1 MPTRF
6 TRRPSRI
13 AAFVLVLAPL
23 VFVALS
29 MFRAWRVDV
38 EVGTYTSCRGCY
50 WLPTLGH
57 DARLLAVILGALAI
71 AAFVR
76 WRALAFVLR
85 LVAALLLVVYTADLA
100 LDALLSARLHFG
112 DVLRFG
118 KHVDADFSVVRAA
131 FLSAQGWWRSAVLAL
146 VVAVAIA
153 LLFARYRDARL
164 SRWLAAGAVAALVFS
179 VVVLSRPVRY
189 VNEIYTR
196 NVVETNLPQGRMKT
210 FSPAFIAEERRR
222 VDAIPKTCGTSP
234 AFDGSV
240 IVLLVE
246 SLSAWHSKLLGA
258 SRDWTPEL
266 DAIARDNHYFTNF
279 HANGF
284 TTSTAE
290 IAVIGAQPPLA
301 PAGKLL
307 IGFDDYADPAGTLPD
322 VAHRSGRE
330 AAFFTTGDTSF
341 LDLGTWLR
349 HIGYDTIGNTS
360 DRFYNG
366 MKRWQFGAAE
376 DKALYGRVLDW
387 LDTRDASKPFVATI
401 LTVSTHPPYVDP
413 RSNTIDPENAFKYV
427 DGEIARFYRELKERG
442 FLDHGVL
449 IVLGDHRTMTP
460 LHEEEYA
467 KWGDRAFS
475 RVPFVVAGAV
485 EMPKII
491 DAPFQQTDISP
502 SIADF
507 VGLESCT
514 SAFVGHFLR
523 ADPKAPDYV
532 LHVRGDDRDRLDVY
546 YGSDDVAEF
555 RYDGDASAFRGTPPP
570 NADEVAAWID
580 VHRDRKSDPALAGAK
595 ADEH

>member
-1 MPTRF
+1 
-6 TRRPSRI
+6 
-13 AAFVLVLAPL
+13 
-23 VFVALS
+23 
-29 MFRAWRVDV
+29 
-38 EVGTYTSCRGCY
+38 
-50 WLPTLGH
+50 
-57 DARLLAVILGALAI
+57 
-71 AAFVR
+71 
-76 WRALAFVLR
+76 
-85 LVAALLLVVYTADLA
+85 
-100 LDALLSARLHFG
+100 
-112 DVLRFG
+112 
-118 KHVDADFSVVRAA
+118 
-131 FLSAQGWWRSAVLAL
+131 
-146 VVAVAIA
+146 
-153 LLFARYRDARL
+153 
-164 SRWLAAGAVAALVFS
+164 
-179 VVVLSRPVRY
+179 VLSRPVRY
-189 VNEIYTR
+189 VNQIYTW

-210 FSPAFIAEERRR
+210 FSPAFIGGQRTR
-222 VDAIPKTCGTSP
+222 VDAIPKQCSTSP

-246 SLSAWHSKLLGA
+246 SLSAWQSELLG
-258 SRDWTPEL
+258 SPRNWTPEL

-307 IGFDDYADPAGTLPD
+307 IGFDDYADPNGTLPD

-341 LDLGTWLR
+341 LDLGAWLH
-349 HIGYDTIGNTS
+349 HIGYDVIGNTS
-360 DRFYNG
+360 DAFYTG

-376 DKALYGRVLDW
+376 DKALYGRFLDW
-387 LDTRDASKPFVATI
+387 LDKRDASKPFVATM

-427 DGEIARFYRELKERG
+427 DGEIARFYRALKQRG

-460 LHEEEYA
+460 LHEEEFS

-485 EMPKII
+485 DMPKVV
-491 DAPFQQTDISP
+491 DAPFQQTDIAP
-502 SIADF
+502 SIADL

-514 SAFVGHFLR
+514 SPFVGHFLR
-523 ADPKAPDYV
+523 ADPKASDYV

-546 YGSDDVAEF
+546 YGSDGVAEF
-555 RYDGDASAFRGTPPP
+555 RYDGDASGFRGTPPP

-580 VHRDRKSDPALAGAK
+580 VHRDRQSEPKLRAPAGA
-595 ADEH
+595 EQH

>member
-1 MPTRF
+1 
-6 TRRPSRI
+6 
-13 AAFVLVLAPL
+13 VLAPL

-29 MFRAWRVDV
+29 IFRAWRVDV
-38 EVGTYTSCRGCY
+38 EVGTYTSCRGCF

-57 DARLLAVILGALAI
+57 DAWLLAVVLGALAM

-76 WRALAFVLR
+76 WRWLAFAMR
-85 LVAALLLVVYTADLA
+85 LGAGLLLLVYASDLA
-100 LDALLSARLHFG
+100 LDALLSTRLHFG

-118 KHVDADFSVVRAA
+118 KHVDADYSVVRAA
-131 FLSAQGWWRSAVLAL
+131 FLSAQGWWRSAVLAIVAAI
-146 VVAVAIA
+146 VVA
-153 LLFARYRDARL
+153 LLFAPTRNRKL
-164 SRWLAAGAVAALVFS
+164 SGCFAAVAVASLVFS
-179 VVVLSRPVRY
+179 AVVLSRPVRY
-189 VNEIYTR
+189 VNQIYTW

-210 FSPAFIAEERRR
+210 FSPAFIAEQKKR
-222 VDAIPKTCGTSP
+222 VDAIPKQCGTSP

-246 SLSAWHSKLLGA
+246 SLSAWQSKLLGS

-301 PAGKLL
+301 PAGTLL
-307 IGFDDYADPAGTLPD
+307 IGFDDYADPSGTLPD

-330 AAFFTTGDTSF
+330 AAFFTTGDTHF

-349 HIGYDTIGNTS
+349 QIGYDTIGDTR
-360 DRFYNG
+360 DAYYNG

-387 LDTRDASKPFVATI
+387 IDTRDASRPFVATM

-427 DGEIARFYRELKERG
+427 DGEIARFYRELKQRG

-460 LHEEEYA
+460 LHEEEFA

-485 EMPKII
+485 DMPKVI
-491 DAPFQQTDISP
+491 DAPFQQTDIAP

-514 SAFVGHFLR
+514 SPFVGHFLR
-523 ADPKAPDYV
+523 AEPKAPDYV

-546 YGSDDVAEF
+546 YGSDGVGEF
-555 RYDGDASAFRGTPPP
+555 RYDGDASGFRSAPPP

-580 VHRDRKSDPALAGAK
+580 VHRDRKSDPK
-595 ADEH
+595 RADAH

>member
-6 TRRPSRI
+6 TRRPSRFAPI
-13 AAFVLVLAPL
+13 VFVLAPL
-23 VFVALS
+23 VFIALS
-29 MFRAWRVDV
+29 IFRAWRVDV
-38 EVGTYTSCRGCY
+38 EVGTYTSCRGCF

-57 DARLLAVILGALAI
+57 DTWLLAVVLGALAI

-76 WRALAFVLR
+76 WRWLAFAMR
-85 LVAALLLVVYTADLA
+85 LGAGLLLLVYASDLA
-100 LDALLSARLHFG
+100 LDALLSTRLHFG

-118 KHVDADFSVVRAA
+118 RHVDADYSVVRAA
-131 FLSAQGWWRSAVLAL
+131 FLSAQGWWRSAVLAIVAAI
-146 VVAVAIA
+146 VVA
-153 LLFARYRDARL
+153 LLFARTRDRKL
-164 SRWLAAGAVAALVFS
+164 SGRFAAAAVASLVFS
-179 VVVLSRPVRY
+179 AAVLSRPVRY
-189 VNEIYTR
+189 VNQIYTW

-210 FSPAFIAEERRR
+210 FSPMFIAEQKKR
-222 VDAIPKTCGTSP
+222 VDAIPKQCGTSP

-246 SLSAWHSKLLGA
+246 SLSAWQSKLLGS

-290 IAVIGAQPPLA
+290 IAVIGAEPPLA
-301 PAGKLL
+301 PAGALL
-307 IGFDDYADPAGTLPD
+307 IGFDDYADPSGTLPD

-330 AAFFTTGDTSF
+330 AAFFTTGDTHF

-349 HIGYDTIGNTS
+349 QIGYDTIGDTR
-360 DRFYNG
+360 DAYYNG

-387 LDTRDASKPFVATI
+387 IDTRDASKPFVATM

-427 DGEIARFYRELKERG
+427 DGEIARFYRELKQRG

-460 LHEEEYA
+460 LHEEEFA

-485 EMPKII
+485 DMPKVI
-491 DAPFQQTDISP
+491 DAPFQQTDIAP

-514 SAFVGHFLR
+514 SSFVGHFLR
-523 ADPKAPDYV
+523 AEPKAPDYV

-546 YGSDDVAEF
+546 YGSGGVGEF
-555 RYDGDASAFRGTPPP
+555 RYDGDASGFRGAPPP

-580 VHRDRKSDPALAGAK
+580 VHRDRKSDPK
-595 ADEH
+595 RADAH